1 MQILFDKRVAEDALG
16 PMRAAH
22 QKAVH
27 RFADLA
33 GTDEQ
38 TAKPKVR
45 ALLMQSSTLR
55 HAGWGETDLS
65 RAATD
70 ALLHFYL
77 EGRTEDVLL
86 LETQRAW
93 DSVESASRNP
103 FLKRRRQ
110 AAQERYRSSWAPWG
124 AARQS

>member
-1 MQILFDKRVAEDALG
+1 MFDKSVLEDGVG

-22 QKAVH
+22 QKVVH

-45 ALLMQSSTLR
+45 ALLMQSLTLR
-55 HAGWGETDLS
+55 HAGQGETDLS

-70 ALLHFYL
+70 ALLRFYL
-77 EGRTEDVLL
+77 EGRTEDELL
-86 LETQRAW
+86 LGTQRAW
-93 DSVESASRNP
+93 DVVESASRNP

-110 AAQERYRSSWAPWG
+110 AAQERYRSSWARWG
-124 AARQS
+124 AARQA